1 MLAGTGDQD
10 AEDEE
15 ELVKLM
21 EEKFEEAGLEKR
33 DDYVEGEEEEKEVK
47 ESPAPVVETAVD
59 AAVEAEAEIV
69 EVTPTTESVE
79 EESVA

>member
-33 DDYVEGEEEEKEVK
+33 DDYVEGEEEEVK
-47 ESPAPVVETAVD
+47 ESPAPVVEATVE